1 MFCKTLAPVV
11 VKPETDSKNAS
22 LKCGTNPDSMNG
34 TAPNKPAPSHAAL
47 TKRIPSR
54 TVSRIGCRFVLINK
68 RIVITHNT
76 AIGIKNAGSIF
87 HSCKN
92 TATATGIKKLPA
104 TIERIIKMMVKHWRN
119 FIFYR
124 RNI

>member
-1 MFCKTLAPVV
+1 MFCKALAPVV

-47 TKRIPSR
+47 TKKIPSR
-54 TVSRIGCRFVLINK
+54 TVSRIGCRLVLINN
-68 RIVITHNT
+68 RSVTGQRT
-76 AIGIKNAGSIF
+76 AIGIKNADSIF
-87 HSCKN
+87 HSCRQ
-92 TATATGIKKLPA
+92 TATATGIRKLPA
-104 TIERIIKMMVKHWRN
+104 TIERIIKMMVTHWKN

-124 RNI
+124 QNS